1 MRCGIN
7 RDDRKKED
15 RFRSGHVYVIQVRD
29 DEEWKC
35 VVPVMKDIFWIF
47 CKKSDSEKQNDN
59 MLVGAGT
66 GIGTGTE
73 VEAGAPES
81 FETDINRNEVEV
93 AVSSCDDSDFGNIPY
108 IQVALEN
115 LEEIAEFMND
125 MQEIFDT
132 ADGWERKIHDLML
145 EHAGMERLLQVT
157 SEFLQNPLTVI
168 GLDFTFV
175 AEAGS
180 KYLPPRARLYTDE
193 GLNVEYVNALLQNE
207 TYREMADTHET
218 VMFPAYI
225 SGCRSMNRN
234 LFVDEKATH
243 RLILTEC
250 RVEIT
255 QGVICVLDILSEK
268 LEFLLAHEEEET
280 DPDRDIEQIF
290 VRVLSDRTADYMQ
303 ISRELSELG
312 WGGNHEYMCLILQI
326 TYLNQQNLSTKAISR
341 YIKKKLGDSVSFLY
355 QDEIV
360 VFFDLTRLGMNQ
372 EEVAGKLVYFIRDT
386 YLKAGY
392 SRVMTGHMNLRR
404 QYVQAKTALD
414 VGSRKKPYLWI
425 HYFSQ
430 VAMTYILEQATKRL
444 PGTMICHEGLLEL
457 KKHDEEN
464 QTQYMETLRVYLEQ
478 HLSATQAA
486 RELFIHRSTFL
497 YRLDRIREILQSD
510 LDDPEEIFY
519 LELSFRLLEQERR
532 EGIIKIFA
540 VWTACSFNVDFAHAE
555 RTFLSSRSGWL
566 FFFAPKDVTL
576 FIAFSRQNR
585 MNAIMM
591 KLTTEE
597 MKEDATDTNRIHPA
611 VALGGCIISVM
622 ILLLLIVPGSP
633 AFMAPQSFAALIVWV
648 LMGVTFYF
656 VSKKNFAKISKR
668 EMDYLILGNVQVVR
682 GMRKGKDQG
691 SVVQGNVVQPKI

>member
-1 MRCGIN
+1 MRLSSVYLYEKIKEKYEILKKGNLSGNDGYLRPFLRCGIN

-29 DEEWKC
+29 DEEWER

-59 MLVGAGT
+59 MIVGAGT

-234 LFVDEKATH
+234 LFVDKKATH

-303 ISRELSELG
+303 VSRELSELG

-519 LELSFRLLEQERR
+519 LELSFRLLEQE
-532 EGIIKIFA
+532 
-540 VWTACSFNVDFAHAE
+540 
-555 RTFLSSRSGWL
+555 
-566 FFFAPKDVTL
+566 
-576 FIAFSRQNR
+576 
-585 MNAIMM
+585 
-591 KLTTEE
+591 EE
-597 MKEDATDTNRIHPA
+597 KE
-611 VALGGCIISVM
+611 
-622 ILLLLIVPGSP
+622 
-633 AFMAPQSFAALIVWV
+633 
-648 LMGVTFYF
+648 
-656 VSKKNFAKISKR
+656 
-668 EMDYLILGNVQVVR
+668 
-682 GMRKGKDQG
+682 
-691 SVVQGNVVQPKI
+691 

>member
-1 MRCGIN
+1 MRLSSVYLYEKIKEKYEILKKGNLSGNDGYLRPFLRCGIN

-29 DEEWKC
+29 DEEWER

-59 MLVGAGT
+59 MIVGAGT

-145 EHAGMERLLQVT
+145 EHVGMERLLQVT

-326 TYLNQQNLSTKAISR
+326 TDLNQQNLSTKAISR

-519 LELSFRLLEQERR
+519 LELSFRLLEQE
-532 EGIIKIFA
+532 
-540 VWTACSFNVDFAHAE
+540 
-555 RTFLSSRSGWL
+555 
-566 FFFAPKDVTL
+566 
-576 FIAFSRQNR
+576 
-585 MNAIMM
+585 
-591 KLTTEE
+591 EE
-597 MKEDATDTNRIHPA
+597 KE
-611 VALGGCIISVM
+611 
-622 ILLLLIVPGSP
+622 
-633 AFMAPQSFAALIVWV
+633 
-648 LMGVTFYF
+648 
-656 VSKKNFAKISKR
+656 
-668 EMDYLILGNVQVVR
+668 
-682 GMRKGKDQG
+682 
-691 SVVQGNVVQPKI
+691 

>member
-1 MRCGIN
+1 M
-7 RDDRKKED
+7 
-15 RFRSGHVYVIQVRD
+15 
-29 DEEWKC
+29 
-35 VVPVMKDIFWIF
+35 
-47 CKKSDSEKQNDN
+47 
-59 MLVGAGT
+59 T
-66 GIGTGTE
+66 
-73 VEAGAPES
+73 
-81 FETDINRNEVEV
+81 
-93 AVSSCDDSDFGNIPY
+93 Y

-168 GLDFTFV
+168 GLDFTFA

-519 LELSFRLLEQERR
+519 LELSFRLLEQE
-532 EGIIKIFA
+532 
-540 VWTACSFNVDFAHAE
+540 
-555 RTFLSSRSGWL
+555 
-566 FFFAPKDVTL
+566 
-576 FIAFSRQNR
+576 
-585 MNAIMM
+585 
-591 KLTTEE
+591 EE
-597 MKEDATDTNRIHPA
+597 KE
-611 VALGGCIISVM
+611 
-622 ILLLLIVPGSP
+622 
-633 AFMAPQSFAALIVWV
+633 
-648 LMGVTFYF
+648 
-656 VSKKNFAKISKR
+656 
-668 EMDYLILGNVQVVR
+668 
-682 GMRKGKDQG
+682 
-691 SVVQGNVVQPKI
+691 

>member
-1 MRCGIN
+1 MRLSSVYLYEKIKEKYEILKKGNLSGNDGYLRPFLRCGIN

-15 RFRSGHVYVIQVRD
+15 RFRSGHVYVFQVRD
-29 DEEWKC
+29 DEEWER

-59 MLVGAGT
+59 MIVGAGT

-326 TYLNQQNLSTKAISR
+326 TYLNQQNLSTKAICR
-341 YIKKKLGDSVSFLY
+341 YIKKKVPDSVSFLY

-360 VFFDLTRLGMNQ
+360 VFFDLTRLGMTQ
-372 EEVAGKLVYFIRDT
+372 EDVAGKLIYFIRDT

-392 SRVMTGHMNLRR
+392 SRVMEGHMNLRR

-430 VAMTYILEQATKRL
+430 VALTYILEQSTRRL
-444 PGTMICHEGLLEL
+444 PGSMICHEGLLEL
-457 KKHDEEN
+457 KRHDREN

-497 YRLDRIREILQSD
+497 YRLDRIKEILQSD

-519 LELSFRLLEQERR
+519 LELSFRLLEQE
-532 EGIIKIFA
+532 
-540 VWTACSFNVDFAHAE
+540 
-555 RTFLSSRSGWL
+555 
-566 FFFAPKDVTL
+566 
-576 FIAFSRQNR
+576 
-585 MNAIMM
+585 
-591 KLTTEE
+591 EE
-597 MKEDATDTNRIHPA
+597 KE
-611 VALGGCIISVM
+611 
-622 ILLLLIVPGSP
+622 
-633 AFMAPQSFAALIVWV
+633 
-648 LMGVTFYF
+648 
-656 VSKKNFAKISKR
+656 
-668 EMDYLILGNVQVVR
+668 
-682 GMRKGKDQG
+682 
-691 SVVQGNVVQPKI
+691 

>member
-1 MRCGIN
+1 MRLSSVYLYEKIKEKYEILKKGNLSGNDGYLRPFLRCGIN

-29 DEEWKC
+29 DEEWER

-59 MLVGAGT
+59 MIVGAGT

-234 LFVDEKATH
+234 LFVDKKATH

-519 LELSFRLLEQERR
+519 LELSFRLLEQE
-532 EGIIKIFA
+532 
-540 VWTACSFNVDFAHAE
+540 
-555 RTFLSSRSGWL
+555 
-566 FFFAPKDVTL
+566 
-576 FIAFSRQNR
+576 
-585 MNAIMM
+585 
-591 KLTTEE
+591 EE
-597 MKEDATDTNRIHPA
+597 KE
-611 VALGGCIISVM
+611 
-622 ILLLLIVPGSP
+622 
-633 AFMAPQSFAALIVWV
+633 
-648 LMGVTFYF
+648 
-656 VSKKNFAKISKR
+656 
-668 EMDYLILGNVQVVR
+668 
-682 GMRKGKDQG
+682 
-691 SVVQGNVVQPKI
+691 

>member
-1 MRCGIN
+1 MRLSSVYLYEKIKEKYEILKKGNLSGNDGYLRPFLRCGIN

-29 DEEWKC
+29 DEEWKR

-326 TYLNQQNLSTKAISR
+326 TYLNQQNLSTKAICR

-510 LDDPEEIFY
+510 LDGPEEIFY
-519 LELSFRLLEQERR
+519 LELSFRLLEQE
-532 EGIIKIFA
+532 
-540 VWTACSFNVDFAHAE
+540 
-555 RTFLSSRSGWL
+555 
-566 FFFAPKDVTL
+566 
-576 FIAFSRQNR
+576 
-585 MNAIMM
+585 
-591 KLTTEE
+591 EE
-597 MKEDATDTNRIHPA
+597 KE
-611 VALGGCIISVM
+611 
-622 ILLLLIVPGSP
+622 
-633 AFMAPQSFAALIVWV
+633 
-648 LMGVTFYF
+648 
-656 VSKKNFAKISKR
+656 
-668 EMDYLILGNVQVVR
+668 
-682 GMRKGKDQG
+682 
-691 SVVQGNVVQPKI
+691 

>member
-1 MRCGIN
+1 MRLSSVYLYEKIKEKYEILKKGNLSGNDGYLRPFLRCGIN

-145 EHAGMERLLQVT
+145 EHAAMERLLQVT

-519 LELSFRLLEQERR
+519 LELSFRLLEQE
-532 EGIIKIFA
+532 
-540 VWTACSFNVDFAHAE
+540 
-555 RTFLSSRSGWL
+555 
-566 FFFAPKDVTL
+566 
-576 FIAFSRQNR
+576 
-585 MNAIMM
+585 
-591 KLTTEE
+591 EE
-597 MKEDATDTNRIHPA
+597 KE
-611 VALGGCIISVM
+611 
-622 ILLLLIVPGSP
+622 
-633 AFMAPQSFAALIVWV
+633 
-648 LMGVTFYF
+648 
-656 VSKKNFAKISKR
+656 
-668 EMDYLILGNVQVVR
+668 
-682 GMRKGKDQG
+682 
-691 SVVQGNVVQPKI
+691 

>member
-1 MRCGIN
+1 MRLSSVYLYEKIKEKYEILKKGNLSGNDGYLRPFLRCGIN

-29 DEEWKC
+29 DEEWER

-59 MLVGAGT
+59 MIVGAGT

-444 PGTMICHEGLLEL
+444 PGTMLCHEGLLEL

-519 LELSFRLLEQERR
+519 LELSFRLLEQE
-532 EGIIKIFA
+532 
-540 VWTACSFNVDFAHAE
+540 
-555 RTFLSSRSGWL
+555 
-566 FFFAPKDVTL
+566 
-576 FIAFSRQNR
+576 
-585 MNAIMM
+585 
-591 KLTTEE
+591 EE
-597 MKEDATDTNRIHPA
+597 KE
-611 VALGGCIISVM
+611 
-622 ILLLLIVPGSP
+622 
-633 AFMAPQSFAALIVWV
+633 
-648 LMGVTFYF
+648 
-656 VSKKNFAKISKR
+656 
-668 EMDYLILGNVQVVR
+668 
-682 GMRKGKDQG
+682 
-691 SVVQGNVVQPKI
+691 

>member
-1 MRCGIN
+1 MRLSSVYLYEKIKEKYEILKKGNLSGNDGYLRPFLRCGIN

-59 MLVGAGT
+59 MIVGAGT

-145 EHAGMERLLQVT
+145 EHVGMERLLQVT

-519 LELSFRLLEQERR
+519 LELSFRLLEQE
-532 EGIIKIFA
+532 
-540 VWTACSFNVDFAHAE
+540 
-555 RTFLSSRSGWL
+555 
-566 FFFAPKDVTL
+566 
-576 FIAFSRQNR
+576 
-585 MNAIMM
+585 
-591 KLTTEE
+591 EE
-597 MKEDATDTNRIHPA
+597 KE
-611 VALGGCIISVM
+611 
-622 ILLLLIVPGSP
+622 
-633 AFMAPQSFAALIVWV
+633 
-648 LMGVTFYF
+648 
-656 VSKKNFAKISKR
+656 
-668 EMDYLILGNVQVVR
+668 
-682 GMRKGKDQG
+682 
-691 SVVQGNVVQPKI
+691 

>member
-1 MRCGIN
+1 MWLSSVYLYEKIKEKYEILKKGNLSGNDGYLRPFLRCGIN

-29 DEEWKC
+29 DEEWKR

-66 GIGTGTE
+66 GIGTGIE

-234 LFVDEKATH
+234 LFVDKKATH

-519 LELSFRLLEQERR
+519 LELSFRLLEQE
-532 EGIIKIFA
+532 
-540 VWTACSFNVDFAHAE
+540 
-555 RTFLSSRSGWL
+555 
-566 FFFAPKDVTL
+566 
-576 FIAFSRQNR
+576 
-585 MNAIMM
+585 
-591 KLTTEE
+591 EE
-597 MKEDATDTNRIHPA
+597 KE
-611 VALGGCIISVM
+611 
-622 ILLLLIVPGSP
+622 
-633 AFMAPQSFAALIVWV
+633 
-648 LMGVTFYF
+648 
-656 VSKKNFAKISKR
+656 
-668 EMDYLILGNVQVVR
+668 
-682 GMRKGKDQG
+682 
-691 SVVQGNVVQPKI
+691 

>member
-1 MRCGIN
+1 MWLSSVYLYEKIKEKYEILKKGNLSGNDGYLRPFLRCGIN

-29 DEEWKC
+29 DEEWER

-59 MLVGAGT
+59 MIVGAGT

-519 LELSFRLLEQERR
+519 LELSFRLLDQE
-532 EGIIKIFA
+532 
-540 VWTACSFNVDFAHAE
+540 
-555 RTFLSSRSGWL
+555 
-566 FFFAPKDVTL
+566 
-576 FIAFSRQNR
+576 
-585 MNAIMM
+585 
-591 KLTTEE
+591 EE
-597 MKEDATDTNRIHPA
+597 KE
-611 VALGGCIISVM
+611 
-622 ILLLLIVPGSP
+622 
-633 AFMAPQSFAALIVWV
+633 
-648 LMGVTFYF
+648 
-656 VSKKNFAKISKR
+656 
-668 EMDYLILGNVQVVR
+668 
-682 GMRKGKDQG
+682 
-691 SVVQGNVVQPKI
+691 

>member
-1 MRCGIN
+1 MRLSSVYLYEKIKEKYEILKKGNLSGNDGYLRPFLRCGIN

-29 DEEWKC
+29 DEEWKR

-47 CKKSDSEKQNDN
+47 CKKSDAEKQNDN
-59 MLVGAGT
+59 MIVGA
-66 GIGTGTE
+66 GTGTE

-157 SEFLQNPLTVI
+157 SEFLQNPLTVM

-268 LEFLLAHEEEET
+268 LEFLLAHEEEEA
-280 DPDRDIEQIF
+280 DPDRDIERVF

-326 TYLNQQNLSTKAISR
+326 TYLNQQNLSTKAICR

-464 QTQYMETLRVYLEQ
+464 QTKYMETLRVYLEQ

-519 LELSFRLLEQERR
+519 LELSFRLLEQE
-532 EGIIKIFA
+532 
-540 VWTACSFNVDFAHAE
+540 
-555 RTFLSSRSGWL
+555 
-566 FFFAPKDVTL
+566 
-576 FIAFSRQNR
+576 
-585 MNAIMM
+585 
-591 KLTTEE
+591 EE
-597 MKEDATDTNRIHPA
+597 KE
-611 VALGGCIISVM
+611 
-622 ILLLLIVPGSP
+622 
-633 AFMAPQSFAALIVWV
+633 
-648 LMGVTFYF
+648 
-656 VSKKNFAKISKR
+656 
-668 EMDYLILGNVQVVR
+668 
-682 GMRKGKDQG
+682 
-691 SVVQGNVVQPKI
+691 

>member
-1 MRCGIN
+1 MRLSSVYLYEKIKEKYEILKKGNLSGNDGYLRPFLRCGIN
-7 RDDRKKED
+7 RDDRQKED

-29 DEEWKC
+29 DEEWER

-59 MLVGAGT
+59 MIVGAGT

-168 GLDFTFV
+168 GLDFTFA

-519 LELSFRLLEQERR
+519 LELSFRLLEQE
-532 EGIIKIFA
+532 
-540 VWTACSFNVDFAHAE
+540 
-555 RTFLSSRSGWL
+555 
-566 FFFAPKDVTL
+566 
-576 FIAFSRQNR
+576 
-585 MNAIMM
+585 
-591 KLTTEE
+591 EE
-597 MKEDATDTNRIHPA
+597 KE
-611 VALGGCIISVM
+611 
-622 ILLLLIVPGSP
+622 
-633 AFMAPQSFAALIVWV
+633 
-648 LMGVTFYF
+648 
-656 VSKKNFAKISKR
+656 
-668 EMDYLILGNVQVVR
+668 
-682 GMRKGKDQG
+682 
-691 SVVQGNVVQPKI
+691 

>member
-1 MRCGIN
+1 MRLSSVYLYEKIKEKYEILKKGNLSGNDGYLRPFLRCGIN

-29 DEEWKC
+29 DEEWER

-59 MLVGAGT
+59 MIVGAGT

-108 IQVALEN
+108 IQVVLEN

-519 LELSFRLLEQERR
+519 LELSFRLLEQE
-532 EGIIKIFA
+532 
-540 VWTACSFNVDFAHAE
+540 
-555 RTFLSSRSGWL
+555 
-566 FFFAPKDVTL
+566 
-576 FIAFSRQNR
+576 
-585 MNAIMM
+585 
-591 KLTTEE
+591 EE
-597 MKEDATDTNRIHPA
+597 KE
-611 VALGGCIISVM
+611 
-622 ILLLLIVPGSP
+622 
-633 AFMAPQSFAALIVWV
+633 
-648 LMGVTFYF
+648 
-656 VSKKNFAKISKR
+656 
-668 EMDYLILGNVQVVR
+668 
-682 GMRKGKDQG
+682 
-691 SVVQGNVVQPKI
+691 

>member
-1 MRCGIN
+1 MRLSSVYLYEKIKEKYEILKKGNLSGNDGYLRPFLRCGIN

-29 DEEWKC
+29 DEEWER

-59 MLVGAGT
+59 MIVGAGT

-303 ISRELSELG
+303 ISRELGELG

-519 LELSFRLLEQERR
+519 LELSFRLLEQE
-532 EGIIKIFA
+532 
-540 VWTACSFNVDFAHAE
+540 
-555 RTFLSSRSGWL
+555 
-566 FFFAPKDVTL
+566 
-576 FIAFSRQNR
+576 
-585 MNAIMM
+585 
-591 KLTTEE
+591 EE
-597 MKEDATDTNRIHPA
+597 KE
-611 VALGGCIISVM
+611 
-622 ILLLLIVPGSP
+622 
-633 AFMAPQSFAALIVWV
+633 
-648 LMGVTFYF
+648 
-656 VSKKNFAKISKR
+656 
-668 EMDYLILGNVQVVR
+668 
-682 GMRKGKDQG
+682 
-691 SVVQGNVVQPKI
+691 

>member
-1 MRCGIN
+1 MRLSSVYLYEKIKEKYEILKKGNLSGNDGYLRPFLRCGIN

-29 DEEWKC
+29 DEEWER

-59 MLVGAGT
+59 MIVGAGT

-510 LDDPEEIFY
+510 LDDAEEIFY
-519 LELSFRLLEQERR
+519 LELSFRLLEQE
-532 EGIIKIFA
+532 
-540 VWTACSFNVDFAHAE
+540 
-555 RTFLSSRSGWL
+555 
-566 FFFAPKDVTL
+566 
-576 FIAFSRQNR
+576 
-585 MNAIMM
+585 
-591 KLTTEE
+591 EE
-597 MKEDATDTNRIHPA
+597 KE
-611 VALGGCIISVM
+611 
-622 ILLLLIVPGSP
+622 
-633 AFMAPQSFAALIVWV
+633 
-648 LMGVTFYF
+648 
-656 VSKKNFAKISKR
+656 
-668 EMDYLILGNVQVVR
+668 
-682 GMRKGKDQG
+682 
-691 SVVQGNVVQPKI
+691 

>member
-1 MRCGIN
+1 MRLSSVYLYEKIKEKYEILKKGNLSGNDGYLRPFLRCGIN

-29 DEEWKC
+29 DEEWER

-59 MLVGAGT
+59 MIVGAGT

-464 QTQYMETLRVYLEQ
+464 QTKYMETLRVYLEQ

-519 LELSFRLLEQERR
+519 LELSFRLLEQE
-532 EGIIKIFA
+532 
-540 VWTACSFNVDFAHAE
+540 
-555 RTFLSSRSGWL
+555 
-566 FFFAPKDVTL
+566 
-576 FIAFSRQNR
+576 
-585 MNAIMM
+585 
-591 KLTTEE
+591 EE
-597 MKEDATDTNRIHPA
+597 KE
-611 VALGGCIISVM
+611 
-622 ILLLLIVPGSP
+622 
-633 AFMAPQSFAALIVWV
+633 
-648 LMGVTFYF
+648 
-656 VSKKNFAKISKR
+656 
-668 EMDYLILGNVQVVR
+668 
-682 GMRKGKDQG
+682 
-691 SVVQGNVVQPKI
+691 

>member
-1 MRCGIN
+1 MRLSSVYLYEKIKEKYEILKKGNLSGNDGYLRPFLCCGIN

-29 DEEWKC
+29 DEEWKR

-47 CKKSDSEKQNDN
+47 CKKSDAEKQNDN
-59 MLVGAGT
+59 MIV

-93 AVSSCDDSDFGNIPY
+93 AVSSCDDSDFGNISY

-234 LFVDEKATH
+234 LFVDETATH

-326 TYLNQQNLSTKAISR
+326 TYLNQQNLSTKAICR

-519 LELSFRLLEQERR
+519 LELSFRLLEQE
-532 EGIIKIFA
+532 
-540 VWTACSFNVDFAHAE
+540 
-555 RTFLSSRSGWL
+555 
-566 FFFAPKDVTL
+566 
-576 FIAFSRQNR
+576 
-585 MNAIMM
+585 
-591 KLTTEE
+591 EE
-597 MKEDATDTNRIHPA
+597 KE
-611 VALGGCIISVM
+611 
-622 ILLLLIVPGSP
+622 
-633 AFMAPQSFAALIVWV
+633 
-648 LMGVTFYF
+648 
-656 VSKKNFAKISKR
+656 
-668 EMDYLILGNVQVVR
+668 
-682 GMRKGKDQG
+682 
-691 SVVQGNVVQPKI
+691 

>member
-1 MRCGIN
+1 MRLSSVYLYEKIKEKYEILKKGNLSGNDGYLRPFLRCGIN

-29 DEEWKC
+29 DEEWER

-59 MLVGAGT
+59 MIVVAGT

-519 LELSFRLLEQERR
+519 LELSFRLLEQE
-532 EGIIKIFA
+532 
-540 VWTACSFNVDFAHAE
+540 
-555 RTFLSSRSGWL
+555 
-566 FFFAPKDVTL
+566 
-576 FIAFSRQNR
+576 
-585 MNAIMM
+585 
-591 KLTTEE
+591 EE
-597 MKEDATDTNRIHPA
+597 KE
-611 VALGGCIISVM
+611 
-622 ILLLLIVPGSP
+622 
-633 AFMAPQSFAALIVWV
+633 
-648 LMGVTFYF
+648 
-656 VSKKNFAKISKR
+656 
-668 EMDYLILGNVQVVR
+668 
-682 GMRKGKDQG
+682 
-691 SVVQGNVVQPKI
+691 

>member
-1 MRCGIN
+1 MRLSSVYLYEKIKEKYEILKKGNLSGNDGYLRPFLRCGIN

-29 DEEWKC
+29 DEEWER

-93 AVSSCDDSDFGNIPY
+93 VVSSCDDSDFGNIPY

-175 AEAGS
+175 AETGS

-519 LELSFRLLEQERR
+519 LELSFRLLEQE
-532 EGIIKIFA
+532 
-540 VWTACSFNVDFAHAE
+540 
-555 RTFLSSRSGWL
+555 
-566 FFFAPKDVTL
+566 
-576 FIAFSRQNR
+576 
-585 MNAIMM
+585 
-591 KLTTEE
+591 EE
-597 MKEDATDTNRIHPA
+597 KE
-611 VALGGCIISVM
+611 
-622 ILLLLIVPGSP
+622 
-633 AFMAPQSFAALIVWV
+633 
-648 LMGVTFYF
+648 
-656 VSKKNFAKISKR
+656 
-668 EMDYLILGNVQVVR
+668 
-682 GMRKGKDQG
+682 
-691 SVVQGNVVQPKI
+691 

>member
-1 MRCGIN
+1 MRLSSVYLYEKMKEKYEILKKGNLSGNDGYLRPFLRCGIN

-29 DEEWKC
+29 DEEWER

-59 MLVGAGT
+59 MIVGAGT

-519 LELSFRLLEQERR
+519 LELSFRLLEQE
-532 EGIIKIFA
+532 
-540 VWTACSFNVDFAHAE
+540 
-555 RTFLSSRSGWL
+555 
-566 FFFAPKDVTL
+566 
-576 FIAFSRQNR
+576 
-585 MNAIMM
+585 
-591 KLTTEE
+591 EE
-597 MKEDATDTNRIHPA
+597 KE
-611 VALGGCIISVM
+611 
-622 ILLLLIVPGSP
+622 
-633 AFMAPQSFAALIVWV
+633 
-648 LMGVTFYF
+648 
-656 VSKKNFAKISKR
+656 
-668 EMDYLILGNVQVVR
+668 
-682 GMRKGKDQG
+682 
-691 SVVQGNVVQPKI
+691 

>member
-1 MRCGIN
+1 MRLSSVYLYEKIKEKYEILKKGNLSGNDGYLRPFLRCGIN

-29 DEEWKC
+29 DEEWER

-59 MLVGAGT
+59 MIVGAGT

-81 FETDINRNEVEV
+81 FETYINRNEVEV

-145 EHAGMERLLQVT
+145 EHVGMERLLQVT

-519 LELSFRLLEQERR
+519 LELSFRLLEQE
-532 EGIIKIFA
+532 
-540 VWTACSFNVDFAHAE
+540 
-555 RTFLSSRSGWL
+555 
-566 FFFAPKDVTL
+566 
-576 FIAFSRQNR
+576 
-585 MNAIMM
+585 
-591 KLTTEE
+591 EE
-597 MKEDATDTNRIHPA
+597 KE
-611 VALGGCIISVM
+611 
-622 ILLLLIVPGSP
+622 
-633 AFMAPQSFAALIVWV
+633 
-648 LMGVTFYF
+648 
-656 VSKKNFAKISKR
+656 
-668 EMDYLILGNVQVVR
+668 
-682 GMRKGKDQG
+682 
-691 SVVQGNVVQPKI
+691 

>member
-1 MRCGIN
+1 MRLSSVYLYEKIKEKYEILKKGNLSGNDGYLRPFLRCGIN

-29 DEEWKC
+29 DEEWER

-93 AVSSCDDSDFGNIPY
+93 VVSSCDDSDFGNIPY

-157 SEFLQNPLTVI
+157 SEFLQNPLTLI
-168 GLDFTFV
+168 GLDFTFA

-519 LELSFRLLEQERR
+519 LELSFRLLEQE
-532 EGIIKIFA
+532 
-540 VWTACSFNVDFAHAE
+540 
-555 RTFLSSRSGWL
+555 
-566 FFFAPKDVTL
+566 
-576 FIAFSRQNR
+576 
-585 MNAIMM
+585 
-591 KLTTEE
+591 EE
-597 MKEDATDTNRIHPA
+597 KE
-611 VALGGCIISVM
+611 
-622 ILLLLIVPGSP
+622 
-633 AFMAPQSFAALIVWV
+633 
-648 LMGVTFYF
+648 
-656 VSKKNFAKISKR
+656 
-668 EMDYLILGNVQVVR
+668 
-682 GMRKGKDQG
+682 
-691 SVVQGNVVQPKI
+691 